1 MLNSLRNCLKIET
14 LQKNRIAMKTNRN
27 TEPVVITKTS
37 KKLESL
43 LGQLKEQKL
52 AQQTKLREMKECT
65 FMLQENGFEGW
76 RISSGR

>member
-1 MLNSLRNCLKIET
+1 MLNSLRNCLKIVT

-27 TEPVVITKTS
+27 TEPVVIPKTS

-65 FMLQENGFEGW
+65 FSVS
-76 RISSGR
+76 I

>member
-1 MLNSLRNCLKIET
+1 
-14 LQKNRIAMKTNRN
+14 MKTNRN

>member
-1 MLNSLRNCLKIET
+1 MKIVT
-14 LQKNRIAMKTNRN
+14 LQKSRIAMKTNRN

-43 LGQLKEQKL
+43 LVQLKEQKL

-65 FMLQENGFEGW
+65 FSVS
-76 RISSGR
+76 I

>member
-1 MLNSLRNCLKIET
+1 
-14 LQKNRIAMKTNRN
+14 MKTNRN

-43 LGQLKEQKL
+43 LVQLKEQKL

-65 FMLQENGFEGW
+65 FMLQ
-76 RISSGR
+76 

>member
-1 MLNSLRNCLKIET
+1 MKIVT

-43 LGQLKEQKL
+43 LVQLKEQKL

-65 FMLQENGFEGW
+65 FMLQ
-76 RISSGR
+76 